1 MEIYMEPD
9 VPIHRYLEMDIDMN
23 EKALVCFSDRET
35 LGEGNMAPPEPEV
48 PIYIYVYRYR

>member
-1 MEIYMEPD
+1 MEPD